1 MCQKR
6 GQTSL
11 RGSRNAPRSMPVTG
25 LRSHVPGALIAADM
39 RDRNPFAQFALA
51 ERCVDELCQ
60 RSASSYPLLPIAPP
74 FDEGLLN
81 PCIHEDGGRVRCIP
95 AVHVTGGWH
104 SFVEE
109 GLGPL
114 LSAHPHVKLGDKGT
128 CFNGW
133 EDDPDGP
140 TKWFGGWEVQPM
152 ADLLLV
158 QSCTPLLSFYPS
170 FPSGYLNAFLNAYWP
185 CKAAEVAA
193 LKAAGRGEG
202 EYYDG
207 AMWSRCRPR
216 ALAAHDLAVGTGGLG
231 HELTPPFV
239 MRSVYGNRTAPRVV
253 ALLRSPIDRLETSFW
268 AHPHYPKKY
277 GSSAD
282 GLHAYAAEQT
292 GAFAACET
300 KHSARRCAFLFEMLE
315 KQCAAASPPL
325 THPPT
330 PPCAHPP
337 IRWPRAC
344 AAAAAVL
351 LPCLLSHPPAPTR
364 LAQVRRRLLPR
375 GPGYPR
381 RVRALCRRVAARLPR
396 LAACA
401 ARRGPVRRASAD
413 ARGALRLPWAA
424 AARACRVG
432 WRRAAQLRADARRV
446 AGGGDCG
453 GAGTADGTA
462 HARSARRLLPT
473 AQRAPSHAP
482 AGPEV

>member
-1 MCQKR
+1 
-6 GQTSL
+6 
-11 RGSRNAPRSMPVTG
+11 MPVTG
-25 LRSHVPGALIAADM
+25 LRSHTPGALIAADM
-39 RDRNPFAQFALA
+39 RDRNPFAPFALA
-51 ERCVDELCQ
+51 ERCADELCQ

-81 PCIHEDGGRVRCIP
+81 PCIREDGGQVRCIP

-114 LSAHPHVKLGDKGT
+114 LSAHPHIQLGDKGT

-133 EDDPDGP
+133 EDDPAGP
-140 TKWFGGWEVQPM
+140 AKWFGGWDMQPM
-152 ADLLLV
+152 ADQLLV

-202 EYYDG
+202 EYYSG
-207 AMWSRCRPR
+207 VMWSKCRPR
-216 ALAAHDLAVGTGGLG
+216 ALAAHDLAVGTGGGLG

-239 MRSVYGNRTAPRVV
+239 MRSVYGNRTARVV

-277 GSSAD
+277 GNDAD

-300 KHSARRCAFLFEMLE
+300 THGARRCAFLFEMLE
-315 KQCAAASPPL
+315 KQCATSISRPSPTHSSLCPPTHPMALRPRDGSSCPPL
-325 THPPT
+325 LPPQ
-330 PPCAHPP
+330 P
-337 IRWPRAC
+337 
-344 AAAAAVL
+344 
-351 LPCLLSHPPAPTR
+351 PTR

-381 RVRALCRRVAARLPR
+381 RVRALCRRVAPR
-396 LAACA
+396 LSRLATCA
-401 ARRGPVRRASAD
+401 ARRGSVQRASAD

-432 WRRAAQLRADARRV
+432 WRRAAPLRADARRV
-446 AGGGDCG
+446 AGGADCG
-453 GAGTADGTA
+453 GEGTADGTA

>member
-1 MCQKR
+1 
-6 GQTSL
+6 
-11 RGSRNAPRSMPVTG
+11 MPVTG
-25 LRSHVPGALIAADM
+25 LRSHVPGALMAADM
-39 RDRNPFAQFALA
+39 RDRNPFAQFVLA

-133 EDDPDGP
+133 EDDPAGP
-140 TKWFGGWEVQPM
+140 AKWFGGWEVQPM

-277 GSSAD
+277 GNDAD

-315 KQCAAASPPL
+315 KQCAATSPPL
-325 THPPT
+325 TLPTHTALCPPT
-330 PPCAHPP
+330 HPMASRLRGGSSCPPLLPP
-337 IRWPRAC
+337 QPPTSTHTPRAGT
-344 AAAAAVL
+344 
-351 LPCLLSHPPAPTR
+351 PTSSSTRTR
-364 LAQVRRRLLPR
+364 LSAACTSPLSPSGSAPSPPRCMCCAPRTCTTRQCRRARRSSASLGCSRPSLRGRLAPCRAATRRCTPRRWRGRQRRR
-375 GPGYPR
+375 GHR
-381 RVRALCRRVAARLPR
+381 RWHR
-396 LAACA
+396 
-401 ARRGPVRRASAD
+401 
-413 ARGALRLPWAA
+413 
-424 AARACRVG
+424 ARAICSPPSTDRTT
-432 WRRAAQLRADARRV
+432 RA
-446 AGGGDCG
+446 
-453 GAGTADGTA
+453 
-462 HARSARRLLPT
+462 
-473 AQRAPSHAP
+473 
-482 AGPEV
+482 

>member
-1 MCQKR
+1 
-6 GQTSL
+6 
-11 RGSRNAPRSMPVTG
+11 MPVTG
-25 LRSHVPGALIAADM
+25 LRSHTPGALIAAEM
-39 RDRNPFAQFALA
+39 RDSNPFARFALA
-51 ERCVDELCQ
+51 ERCADELCQ

-74 FDEGLLN
+74 FDESLLN
-81 PCIHEDGGRVRCIP
+81 PCIRENGGRVRCIP

-133 EDDPDGP
+133 EDDPAGP
-140 TKWFGGWEVQPM
+140 EKWFGGWEVQPM
-152 ADLLLV
+152 ADQLLV
-158 QSCTPLLSFYPS
+158 QSCTPLLTFYPS
-170 FPSGYLNAFLNAYWP
+170 FPSGYLNAFLDAYWP

-193 LKAAGRGEG
+193 LKAAGRSEG
-202 EYYDG
+202 EYYSD

-277 GSSAD
+277 GNDAD

-292 GAFAACET
+292 GAFAACES

-315 KQCAAASPPL
+315 KQCATAP
-325 THPPT
+325 HPPT
-330 PPCAHPP
+330 PPYAHPP
-337 IRWPRAC
+337 TPPYAYPPTRWPYAR

-351 LPCLLSHPPAPTR
+351 LSCLLSHPPASR
-364 LAQVRRRLLPR
+364 RYADVFFHADQVIR
-375 GPGYPR
+375 GVYEPF
-381 RVRALCRRVAARLPR
+381 VAE
-396 LAACA
+396 
-401 ARRGPVRRASAD
+401 
-413 ARGALRLPWAA
+413 
-424 AARACRVG
+424 
-432 WRRAAQLRADARRV
+432 WRRALPASLHVLRAEDLYDAPVPTRAALFGFLGLQPPEPAES
-446 AGGGDCG
+446 AGAVPRSYAQMHAATLE
-453 GAGTADGTA
+453 GATAEA
-462 HARSARRLLPT
+462 
-473 AQRAPSHAP
+473 RAPPMAP
-482 AGPEV
+482 RTRDLLAAFYRPHNARLATLLQDPRFKWDS